1 MIVRLPSI
9 ARMIRIS
16 RPRFW
21 LYTFGTY
28 LVGIIAS
35 MPEIS
40 ILTTLSVWVLGLYF
54 LFPSNILIYG
64 VNDIADYDTDKHNPK
79 KEEYESLVETKEW
92 RSIIVTIIIS
102 HIPFL
107 VFFAW
112 YDPRIL
118 LGLGVHILLACIYSL
133 PPIRAKARPF
143 FDLIISA
150 SIYISAGA
158 LGWLLVSPSSAF
170 PLLAVVGGIAW
181 AMGMQAYSALPD
193 RDADTQAGIQTVA
206 TVLGERGTLLLTL
219 LCYLISGI
227 LLGSLTHPLFGLMSL
242 PYVALMGVLM
252 MHSRRADYY
261 FSLYQKFPLINASL
275 GMILFWGIILFRF
288 F

>member
-1 MIVRLPSI
+1 MTSRLSSIV
-9 ARMIRIS
+9 RMIRIS

-35 MPEIS
+35 MPEVS
-40 ILTTLSVWVLGLYF
+40 ALTTLAVWVLGLYF

-79 KEEYESLVETKEW
+79 KEQYESLVETTEW
-92 RSIIVTIIIS
+92 RSIIWTIIIS

-112 YDPRIL
+112 YDVRIV

-150 SIYISAGA
+150 SIYISAGV
-158 LGWLLVSPSSAF
+158 LGWLLVSSSTSF
-170 PLLAVVGGIAW
+170 PLLAVLGGMAW

-206 TVLGERGTLLLTL
+206 TVLGERGTLFFTFM
-219 LCYLISGI
+219 CYLISGI
-227 LLGSLTHPLFGLMSL
+227 ILGSLTHPFFGVLAL
-242 PYVALMGVLM
+242 PYVVLM
-252 MHSRRADYY
+252 IGLIIHPKRMKYY
-261 FSLYQKFPLINASL
+261 FTLYQKFPLINASL